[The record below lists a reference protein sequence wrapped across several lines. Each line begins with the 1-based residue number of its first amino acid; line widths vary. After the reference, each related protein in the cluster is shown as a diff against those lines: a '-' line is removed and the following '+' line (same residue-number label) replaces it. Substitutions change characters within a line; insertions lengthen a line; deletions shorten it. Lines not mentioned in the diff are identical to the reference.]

1 MMHATLPD
9 NISTQA
15 ERLAFARKKLGCCSA
30 LAFYQRYGQN
40 GHAFSYAK
48 YQKQETGERA
58 LTKKE
63 AVAYGKIFHVDW
75 QWLLYGRQHES
86 ESGEHVVLEVVDA
99 IACCGD
105 GHCNFKT
112 HVIGQHL
119 MSVQAFRE
127 ITSAR
132 PELIKILK
140 VVGDSMEP
148 TICNGDFVWVD
159 ISCQSLIGDGIY
171 LFSIGE
177 KLVVKRVQINP
188 LNNAVRI
195 LSDNPKYLPIT
206 AEDYRVVQVLGHVI
220 SFTKMLG

>member
-1 MMHATLPD
+1 MHTALPD

-15 ERLAFARKKLGCCSA
+15 ERLIFARKKLGCCNA
-30 LAFYQRYGQN
+30 WEFYQKYGQN
-40 GHAFSYAK
+40 GRAFSYAK
-48 YQKQETGERA
+48 YQKQENGERS
-58 LTKKE
+58 LSEKE
-63 AVAYGKIFHVDW
+63 AVTYGKILRIDW
-75 QWLLYGRQHES
+75 QWLLCGHQNES
-86 ESGEHVVLEVVDA
+86 ESGENVVLEVIDA

-127 ITSAR
+127 ITTAR

-148 TICNGDFVWVD
+148 TINNGDFVWVD
-159 ISCQSLIGDGIY
+159 ISCQSPVGDGIY

-188 LNNAVRI
+188 LNNSVRI

-206 AEDYRVVQVLGHVI
+206 AEDYRLVQVLGRVI